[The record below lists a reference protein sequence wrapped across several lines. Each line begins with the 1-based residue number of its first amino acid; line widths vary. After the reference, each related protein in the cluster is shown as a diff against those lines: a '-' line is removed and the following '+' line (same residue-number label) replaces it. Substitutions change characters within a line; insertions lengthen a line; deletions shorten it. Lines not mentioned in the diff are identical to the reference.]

1 MLVAFEGGS
10 IIRAFML
17 LLSYPFLLAM
27 NHEIRLRVMVFITFC
42 GLKLKYMDS
51 VGRAVLPKFYLENLN
66 LQAYE
71 VLASTRRK
79 VLNYRIMEGMYFI
92 SFVDGPGLLVK
103 HKALKEFFG
112 DDKPDIGLGSSNSVH
127 DHLFISLCKTREV
140 VQAIDT
146 QTMPVVVDTT
156 VLIPEA
162 TQDEVLE
169 QGAANRVT
177 HISAALVTAVVGQS
191 IAFIL

>member
-1 MLVAFEGGS
+1 
-10 IIRAFML
+10 
-17 LLSYPFLLAM
+17 M

-71 VLASTRRK
+71 VLASTGRK

-127 DHLFISLCKTREV
+127 DHLFISLCKDSIGRYYYQSLKRANEIIGAEGSTGYYEYL
-140 VQAIDT
+140 
-146 QTMPVVVDTT
+146 MP
-156 VLIPEA
+156 
-162 TQDEVLE
+162 
-169 QGAANRVT
+169 
-177 HISAALVTAVVGQS
+177 S
-191 IAFIL
+191 

>member
-27 NHEIRLRVMVFITFC
+27 NHEIRLRVKVFITFC

-51 VGRAVLPKFYLENLN
+51 VGMAVLPKFYLENLN

-71 VLASTRRK
+71 VLASTGRK

-127 DHLFISLCKTREV
+127 DHLFISLCKKQNAAVPLQSKQYMLHSLLAASPWIRHTEKKS
-140 VQAIDT
+140 
-146 QTMPVVVDTT
+146 VDNNDSSHGGTNM
-156 VLIPEA
+156 EYA
-162 TQDEVLE
+162 
-169 QGAANRVT
+169 
-177 HISAALVTAVVGQS
+177 
-191 IAFIL
+191 

>member
-27 NHEIRLRVMVFITFC
+27 NHEIRLRVMVFITFY

-71 VLASTRRK
+71 VLASTGRK
-79 VLNYRIMEGMYFI
+79 VVFTSVPKVMVEWFLKDYLN
-92 SFVDGPGLLVK
+92 V
-103 HKALKEFFG
+103 
-112 DDKPDIGLGSSNSVH
+112 N
-127 DHLFISLCKTREV
+127 V
-140 VQAIDT
+140 VI
-146 QTMPVVVDTT
+146 V
-156 VLIPEA
+156 
-162 TQDEVLE
+162 
-169 QGAANRVT
+169 
-177 HISAALVTAVVGQS
+177 S
-191 IAFIL
+191 